1 MSRRSKAGQ
10 STGSKRA
17 GLLLDRPKRKAPY
30 TRRSSLQDVNRTASQ
45 LYGRIRESDTGY
57 TSTACLKS
65 FAEVT
70 GTSTFEQVGH
80 VVKK

>member
-70 GTSTFEQVGH
+70 DTSTCSKVDYVATE
-80 VVKK
+80 